1 MSHVHALKRR
11 SKRTK
16 SVVPVSLRIAGS
28 DTSYLA
34 HTLDVSNHGVKLGGC
49 LGEMKVGDKIEIRY
63 RHKQAQFR
71 VAWVISH
78 KGSSEKQI
86 GAECL
91 EPGKQVWV
99 RPSLSKWM
107 STQKKSDVDWA

>member
-1 MSHVHALKRR
+1 
-11 SKRTK
+11 
-16 SVVPVSLRIAGS
+16 VSLRIAGS
-28 DTSYLA
+28 EASHLA

-71 VAWVISH
+71 VTWVIAH
-78 KGSSEKQI
+78 KGSSEKQV

-91 EPGKQVWV
+91 EPEKQVWGT
-99 RPSLSKWM
+99 PLL
-107 STQKKSDVDWA
+107 QQVDNYGAKE